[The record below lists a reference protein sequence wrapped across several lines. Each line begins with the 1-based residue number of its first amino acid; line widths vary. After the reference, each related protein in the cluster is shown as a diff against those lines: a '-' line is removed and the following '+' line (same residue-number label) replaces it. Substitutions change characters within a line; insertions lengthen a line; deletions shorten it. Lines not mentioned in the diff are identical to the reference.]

1 MRALI
6 NLTSSQDQL
15 DAIQRLAEILKPGG
29 YLVFL
34 ENFESAHESQNRMR
48 QILGL
53 EPRKQAEYNIFMNEA
68 SVISKLKNLGLEDI
82 RVLNYS
88 GLHDMLL
95 YVLLPQLNEGKI
107 DYSDPL
113 VHLSAK
119 LTSSLELDQMNNL
132 GSFGQNRLVL
142 ARKP

>member
-1 MRALI
+1 
-6 NLTSSQDQL
+6 
-15 DAIQRLAEILKPGG
+15 
-29 YLVFL
+29 
-34 ENFESAHESQNRMR
+34 
-48 QILGL
+48 
-53 EPRKQAEYNIFMNEA
+53 MNEA

-82 RVLNYS
+82 RVLNYT